1 MVNVLFK
8 DSHSLW
14 PIHVDVEVVL
24 TVRLFCRRNSKSPQG
39 KSPHSLIR
47 DRVCVGGTRS
57 QFASRGSH
65 CYASELHNASGFILV
80 WSKQTEEPTQLDCF
94 LSPVTLESV
103 VVPLYKFNSTSTSW
117 SKCRGEVRH
126 VVHSMH
132 SLVSALQK
140 QIKGWQTKFLTL
152 STVHFSL
159 HFMLSEHPP
168 WEMRLSSEFLRAL
181 SSKINLLTFFNN
193 ARKKSEVGPQRFLWS
208 KGLFLIGFCVC
219 CYGNGSLID

>member
-181 SSKINLLTFFNN
+181 SSKINLLTF
-193 ARKKSEVGPQRFLWS
+193 
-208 KGLFLIGFCVC
+208 LIMQERSLKLAHRDFCEAKV
-219 CYGNGSLID
+219 YF